1 MVAGIWGVYLYNR
14 STFRHER
21 ELSSHLNR
29 ETSMFL
35 EYCVHNFLTLYFVF
49 QVNSHVSEPLKLSAL
64 MQNRYSQQFPNSL
77 KNTSSATLPV
87 PNCYAWS
94 KQQFG
99 SKMFESWL
107 GRGKTYFFFPSIA
120 KIGHFVERFCEKC
133 IPTKFLSYWLGRS
146 NKVQSNWL
154 GSISCSTAESVFF
167 CAHRLWR
174 ILRWT

>member
-1 MVAGIWGVYLYNR
+1 MVAGSWGVYLSSQ
-14 STFRHER
+14 STFRHEQ

-35 EYCVHNFLTLYFVF
+35 EYWVHNFLFLCFVS

-77 KNTSSATLPV
+77 KNTLSATLPV

-107 GRGKTYFFFPSIA
+107 GRGETYFFFPSIA
-120 KIGHFVERFCEKC
+120 KIGHFMGRFCEKC
-133 IPTKFLSYWLGRS
+133 IATKFLGYWLGCS
-146 NKVQSNWL
+146 NKAKPNQQ
-154 GSISCSTAESVFF
+154 GMA
-167 CAHRLWR
+167 
-174 ILRWT
+174 